1 MFASVR
7 TSRQAV
13 LDVDSNERLPAL
25 RSRTSEATISEYA
38 KQISMA
44 KVCQPCAE
52 AYLRKLAL
60 QAVNKFC

>member
-13 LDVDSNERLPAL
+13 LDVDGNERLPAL

-44 KVCQPCAE
+44 TW
-52 AYLRKLAL
+52 
-60 QAVNKFC
+60 